1 MMAGYFALMPE
12 SSIHNALLSRKMLIY
27 RCHSYSCMLF
37 LLLLSALGEIDLNHV
52 GFIEPPFSM
61 MVTPGTRATFRCRH
75 ETANVI
81 GWRING
87 TSIGQLGNPDFIP
100 GTIRHSDGSLVH
112 ILTVVVRPEYNDTD
126 IVCVAAFIRQELPLE
141 FSPPVTLT
149 VFEGSTYTLYYR
161 HFTLMFSWSLYSG
174 CNETCTYEGKAVYKA
189 CWPGQKLSTMRRMVG

>member
-1 MMAGYFALMPE
+1 MMAGYFALTPE
-12 SSIHNALLSRKMLIY
+12 SSIHDALLSRKMLIY

-52 GFIEPPFSM
+52 GFTEPPFSM

-112 ILTVVVRPEYNDTD
+112 ILTVVVHPEYNDTD

-141 FSPPVTLT
+141 LSPIVTLT
-149 VFEGSTYTLYYR
+149 VFEGNCTLLYIHIHSCFHGLHFQVVTSLVLMKVWTYVCTKLAGLTRITLYI
-161 HFTLMFSWSLYSG
+161 L
-174 CNETCTYEGKAVYKA
+174 
-189 CWPGQKLSTMRRMVG
+189 